1 MGFGGIKPS
10 LANPPSLSSVP
21 TTASIS
27 SKRSSSGSFSNPVF
41 QSVDTP
47 SPSEVHFELNDG
59 ASLYRANSNDT
70 ENEVQERVVTKID
83 AEELT
88 GKPTVVAVP
97 KDPSRRAA
105 MLLAGPKFQLNS
117 SKLPQE
123 KVQINTDVIYSVAV
137 SPLVLSM

>member
-10 LANPPSLSSVP
+10 LAHPPSLSSVP
-21 TTASIS
+21 TTASINS
-27 SKRSSSGSFSNPVF
+27 NRSSSGSFSNPVF

-59 ASLYRANSNDT
+59 TPLYRSNLNET
-70 ENEVQERVVTKID
+70 ENEVQERTVTKID

-88 GKPTVVAVP
+88 AKPTVVAVP
-97 KDPSRRAA
+97 KDPLRRTA

-117 SKLPQE
+117 TKLPQE
-123 KVQINTDVIYSVAV
+123 KLQINTDIIYSVAV
-137 SPLVLSM
+137 SPRVL